1 MNHPNPSTPAPR
13 VRDADATRSRVL
25 VAAEGLFA
33 RKGFDGTRLR
43 EVAELARVSVPLLVH
58 HFKDKENLYLAVME
72 RGIERFASLG
82 WEVLRQG
89 SSVAEQLTGFVTR
102 LIDLASQEPDLTALV
117 HREMATGGTRAG
129 PAAERL
135 LRPLKDAATQLL
147 SHAQSRGEVR
157 RGVDLDMLVLS
168 VAGSVL
174 YPCLAAPLV
183 RVVWNEDPQGKDF
196 LSRQKRTLLELLMPL
211 LVAPAQAG

>member
-1 MNHPNPSTPAPR
+1 
-13 VRDADATRSRVL
+13 
-25 VAAEGLFA
+25 
-33 RKGFDGTRLR
+33 
-43 EVAELARVSVPLLVH
+43 
-58 HFKDKENLYLAVME
+58 
-72 RGIERFASLG
+72 
-82 WEVLRQG
+82 
-89 SSVAEQLTGFVTR
+89 
-102 LIDLASQEPDLTALV
+102 
-117 HREMATGGTRAG
+117 MATGGTRAG

-147 SHAQSRGEVR
+147 SNAQSRGEVR